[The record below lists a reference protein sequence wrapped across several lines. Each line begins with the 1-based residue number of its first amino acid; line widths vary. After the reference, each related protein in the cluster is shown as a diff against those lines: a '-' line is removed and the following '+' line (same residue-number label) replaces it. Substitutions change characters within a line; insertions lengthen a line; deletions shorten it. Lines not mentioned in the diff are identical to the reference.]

1 MQRAERRALLT
12 ILGLALS
19 GQVVRV
25 VVGHPGDAP
34 GAVRLDGSTAAAVR
48 NPAAHRDSA
57 QRAGRP
63 LAAGERID
71 VDVAPA
77 AELVRLPRVGPS
89 LAKAIVADRTA
100 QGPFGGLESLGR
112 VRGVGPGLLRAI
124 ESHVRF
130 SGPAPAPGLV
140 RASAARGAGQSAA
153 VGSQDPGQD
162 GAVGRGRLDLNLA
175 REEDLIRLPG
185 IGATK
190 ARAILGTRQRLGGR
204 FSKVEDLLQVPGV
217 GPKTVEKL
225 RGMVEVQ

>member
-1 MQRAERRALLT
+1 MRQDPRMQRAERRALLT

-25 VVGHPGDAP
+25 LVGHPGDAP

-48 NPAAHRDSA
+48 DPVAHRDSA

-77 AELVRLPRVGPS
+77 VELVRLPRVGPS

-100 QGPFGGLESLGR
+100 EGPFGGLESLGR

-130 SGPAPAPGLV
+130 SGPAPGPV
-140 RASAARGAGQSAA
+140 PASAAGAGQRAA
-153 VGSQDPGQD
+153 VGSQDPG
-162 GAVGRGRLDLNLA
+162 VGRARLDLNLA

-217 GPKTVEKL
+217 GPKTVERL